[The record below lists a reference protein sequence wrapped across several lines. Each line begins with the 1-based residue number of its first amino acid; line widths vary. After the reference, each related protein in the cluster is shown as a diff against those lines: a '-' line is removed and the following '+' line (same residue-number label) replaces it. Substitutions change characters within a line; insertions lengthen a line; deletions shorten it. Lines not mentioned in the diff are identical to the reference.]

1 MTTVTYGK
9 RGGNSETPDL
19 RKTSEGESVAFPA
32 RLKKAIGGES
42 IRGFARKAGISSS
55 VVHNYI
61 DGKSEPS
68 RPILL
73 SMAAAA
79 DVQPLWLITGAG
91 PMRRGEE
98 PQRRHLVKEAG
109 VSWSNQGGT
118 AEPYDEKLL
127 LAVVEGVEE
136 QLEEEGKKLTPAKK
150 AELVALCYRY
160 GLTRKP
166 ELERKSLWK
175 RLVKLSA

>member
-1 MTTVTYGK
+1 M
-9 RGGNSETPDL
+9 
-19 RKTSEGESVAFPA
+19 
-32 RLKKAIGGES
+32 
-42 IRGFARKAGISSS
+42 IRG
-55 VVHNYI
+55 
-61 DGKSEPS
+61 E
-68 RPILL
+68 
-73 SMAAAA
+73 
-79 DVQPLWLITGAG
+79 G

-98 PQRRHLVKEAG
+98 PQRRHLVKEVG
-109 VSWSNQGGT
+109 VAWSNQGGT

-160 GLTRKP
+160 GLTRKQ